1 MINGNS
7 GNDKLVGG
15 FGTDTLDGGSS
26 KDDCDDDV
34 NDVQTFLCELIL
46 DEEY

>member
-1 MINGNS
+1 MINGNF

-26 KDDCDDDV
+26 KDDV
-34 NDVQTFLCELIL
+34 MMMLMMFKLFFAN
-46 DEEY
+46 